1 MKLLD
6 RLFGGGPARGA
17 ARDDDAIARAIID
30 RLVTATDKRLKL
42 VPGYERTLSG
52 PALATLEH
60 LRGVLRAIPGPV
72 DVSANAWRD
81 DRQLRP
87 LFARPDD
94 IAAAFSRDAAVRSC
108 LGASPAPHCFALLG
122 LERSNRQVFA
132 PALVDGKV
140 QGDVARTVVSFGKP
154 RILAPG
160 VEENA
165 VRIEVGKLAVDYLAR
180 LALAQMTSDQD
191 QKRELEQE
199 RALLRMRLQLAE
211 RSQRGLATGFSDAPE
226 SAAQP
231 ADRTAIEREL
241 RDNEKALSKLA
252 STELMPRFLDIL
264 RATLAEPAVHLHVE
278 SCAIAVD
285 DMNFMVSDAERAAGV
300 EPIELQL
307 QELWLGKRGPWTALV
322 ARFPRDEL
330 RPDDAIANAER
341 YLQF

>member
-17 ARDDDAIARAIID
+17 AKDDDAIARAIID
-30 RLVTATDKRLKL
+30 RAVDATDKRLKL
-42 VPGYERTLSG
+42 VPGYERALRG

-72 DVSANAWRD
+72 DLSAGAWRD
-81 DRQLRP
+81 DRRLRP

-140 QGDVARTVVSFGKP
+140 QGEVARTVVSFGKP

-160 VEENA
+160 TEERA
-165 VRIEVGKLAVDYLAR
+165 VRIETGKLAVDYLAR

-211 RSQRGLATGFSDAPE
+211 RSQRGLATGFSEAAKSVAP
-226 SAAQP
+226 P
-231 ADRTAIEREL
+231 PDRAGLEREL
-241 RDNEKALSKLA
+241 RANEQALSKLA
-252 STELMPRFLDIL
+252 STELMTRFLDIL
-264 RATLAEPAVHLHVE
+264 RSTLADPAAHIRIDP
-278 SCAIAVD
+278 CAIAVD
-285 DMNFMVSDAERAAGV
+285 DMNFVVTDAERAAGV
-300 EPIELQL
+300 EAIELQL
-307 QELWLGKRGPWTALV
+307 QELRLGARGPWTALV